1 MTMTITLALSPED
14 ARFLRE
20 QLQRH
25 IDEVDD
31 ELIHTDERTMRH
43 ALAEDVDRL
52 RRIERQLAS
61 ELGR

>member
-14 ARFLRE
+14 ARFLHE